1 MHSENGEIRYGNP
14 IRVRGISNFSKSTS
28 NSYSGGASVKAGWQ
42 SLVATVGTNLSK
54 TSSKTTVYFSDIN
67 GDGLVDLVS
76 DGKVYFNHIEFDA
89 SGNAIPTFSFF
100 LCLSDPPVAVFL
112 G

>member
-1 MHSENGEIRYGNP
+1 MP
-14 IRVRGISNFSKSTS
+14 P
-28 NSYSGGASVKAGWQ
+28 
-42 SLVATVGTNLSK
+42 LVQ

-89 SGNAIPTFSFF
+89 SGNSIPTFT
-100 LCLSDPPVAVFL
+100 LSSADTPSPIIYDNSKLDTSVGAVTPEEQAEVIANSPMEDMVRVWQAPAA
-112 G
+112 GMVKYVC